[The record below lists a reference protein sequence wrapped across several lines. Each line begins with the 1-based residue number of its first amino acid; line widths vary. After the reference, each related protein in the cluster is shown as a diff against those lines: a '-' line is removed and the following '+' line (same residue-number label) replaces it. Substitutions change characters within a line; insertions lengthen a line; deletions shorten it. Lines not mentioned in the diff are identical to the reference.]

1 MRSRTGRRTPSR
13 TGWLHAVT
21 RVGPAPVDRALV
33 IRGAIG
39 MAAPLVVGQ
48 LVGQPLLGAAAGL
61 GAYGAAV
68 DDSSAPLRTRA
79 LALVLPQLGGAIGLA
94 LGRAAG
100 GAAWLEVLA
109 VMLVAACSGLLSPVG
124 RITSMTTL
132 VWLLATVMGIG
143 LPTTTPWWQNPLLF
157 LVGGLPLMFLSLAGA
172 LHDPYRGERAAVAAA
187 YDAVADLLEA
197 DPATWTSAR
206 HRVTEAMDHAHLTLL
221 VHRLRPPRPG
231 SAAYRLAARLDVLVE
246 IIAAAPTI
254 RRARTRGPGRHPA
267 ALRAAA
273 RAVAA
278 GEPVPSAVLP
288 RAENDQADQADQAD
302 RTDGTGQETGALHA
316 AVDRLSD
323 VDDGATRARLP
334 RHQEPGARF
343 TGAWSRLIRHDRA
356 LVFAARLAVCLGA
369 AQAVASLT
377 DLPHAGWSVLTVA
390 LVIRPDLGTVP
401 ARLVLRAGGTVA
413 GVLVGLGVLAWVPN
427 GWGRIA
433 VLVALTALLQAYARR
448 SYAIQTLLLTPI
460 MVLLA
465 DPLGLGGAG
474 VPEARLWA
482 TLLGC
487 ATAFVLGYLLWPEDV
502 RGRVPHRLARVYD
515 DLAAY
520 AEHTSSEAPR
530 ETTGHALRRRIHRD
544 LGATRTELDRLRTD
558 PRHAH
563 ALRDWQHVLDHA
575 HDIAEDLAA
584 EAATGP
590 GSASGA
596 GRPTSDTTALPA
608 RLRARARRLRQR

>member
-1 MRSRTGRRTPSR
+1 MRTRTASRTTSR

-21 RVGPAPVDRALV
+21 RIKPIPVERALV
-33 IRGAIG
+33 VRGAIG
-39 MAAPLVVGQ
+39 MAVPLVVGQ
-48 LVGQPLLGAAAGL
+48 LVGQPLIGAAAGL

-68 DDSSAPLRTRA
+68 DDSSAPVRTRA
-79 LALVLPQLGGAIGLA
+79 LALALPQLGGAIGLA

-100 GAAWLEVLA
+100 GSAWLEVLA
-109 VMLVAACSGLLSPVG
+109 VTLVAGCSGLLSTIG

-132 VWLLATVMGIG
+132 VWLLATVMGLG

-157 LVGGLPLMFLSLAGA
+157 LLGGLPLMFLSLAGA

-187 YDAVADLLEA
+187 HDAVADLLEA
-197 DPATWTSAR
+197 DPATWASAR

-231 SAAYRLAARLDVLVE
+231 STADRLAARLDVLVAV
-246 IIAAAPTI
+246 IAAAPTI
-254 RRARTRGPGRHPA
+254 RRSRTRGPARYPA

-278 GEPVPSAVLP
+278 RKPAPGAAFP
-288 RAENDQADQADQAD
+288 RAGTD
-302 RTDGTGQETGALHA
+302 RTDGTDGTGHEAGAIHA

-323 VDDGATRARLP
+323 FDDGAARAHLP
-334 RHQEPGARF
+334 RRQEPGARF
-343 TGAWSRLIRHDRA
+343 TGAWFRLVRDDRA
-356 LVFAARLAVCLGA
+356 LVFAARLAVCMGA

-401 ARLVLRAGGTVA
+401 ARLVLRGGGTVA
-413 GVLVGLGVLAWVPN
+413 GVLVGLGVLVGVPN
-427 GWGRIA
+427 GWGRVA
-433 VLVALTALLQAYARR
+433 VLVVLTALLQAYARR

-465 DPLGLGGAG
+465 DPLGLSGTG

-487 ATAFVLGYLLWPEDV
+487 ATAFALGYLLWPEDV

-520 AEHTSSEAPR
+520 AEHTAAEAPR
-530 ETTGHALRRRIHRD
+530 ETSGHELRRRIHRD
-544 LGATRTELDRLRTD
+544 LAATRAELDRLRTD

-563 ALRDWQHVLDHA
+563 ALQDWQHVLDHA
-575 HDIAEDLAA
+575 HGIAEDLAA
-584 EAATGP
+584 DAATGP
-590 GSASGA
+590 DPDAGSGT
-596 GRPTSDTTALPA
+596 GRPTDDTTALA
-608 RLRARARRLRQR
+608 TQLRERAHLLRQR

>member
-1 MRSRTGRRTPSR
+1 MTSR

-21 RVGPAPVDRALV
+21 RVKPVPVDRALV

-39 MAAPLVVGQ
+39 MAVPLVVGQ
-48 LVGQPLLGAAAGL
+48 LVGQPLIGAAAGL

-68 DDSSAPLRTRA
+68 DDSSAPVRTRA

-100 GAAWLEVLA
+100 GSAWLEVLA
-109 VMLVAACSGLLSPVG
+109 VALVAACSGLLSTIG

-132 VWLLATVMGIG
+132 VWLLATVMGLG

-157 LVGGLPLMFLSLAGA
+157 LLGGLPLMFLSLAGA

-197 DPATWTSAR
+197 GPATWTSAR

-231 SAAYRLAARLDVLVE
+231 STAGRLAARLDVLVDV
-246 IIAAAPTI
+246 IAAAPTI
-254 RRARTRGPGRHPA
+254 RRSRTPGPARYPA

-278 GEPVPSAVLP
+278 RKPAHTAVLP
-288 RAENDQADQADQAD
+288 RAGTD
-302 RTDGTGQETGALHA
+302 RTDGTDAAGHEPSAVHA
-316 AVDRLSD
+316 AVDRLRD
-323 VDDGATRARLP
+323 FDDGAACAHLP
-334 RHQEPGARF
+334 RRQGPGSRF
-343 TGAWSRLIRHDRA
+343 TGAWLRLVRDDRA
-356 LVFAARLAVCLGA
+356 LVFAARLAVCMGA

-377 DLPHAGWSVLTVA
+377 DLPHAGWLVLTVA

-465 DPLGLGGAG
+465 DPLGLGGTG

-487 ATAFVLGYLLWPEDV
+487 ATAFALGYLLWPEDV

-520 AEHTSSEAPR
+520 AEHTASEAPCA
-530 ETTGHALRRRIHRD
+530 TTGHELRRRIHRD
-544 LGATRTELDRLRTD
+544 LAATRSELDRLRTD
-558 PRHAH
+558 PRHAR
-563 ALRDWQHVLDHA
+563 ALRDWRHVLDHA
-575 HDIAEDLAA
+575 HGVAEDLAA
-584 EAATGP
+584 DAATGP
-590 GSASGA
+590 GSGA
-596 GRPTSDTTALPA
+596 GRPTGDTTALA
-608 RLRARARRLRQR
+608 TQLRERAQRLRHR